1 MPYLE
6 FADPYMLSTIAKFHI
21 EERAATI
28 FQYIKK
34 DTQIYPVMEV
44 WTKKTVKR
52 VWYLPDKNLDTG
64 EGVTTEIPEFKDL
77 EIEKEKA
84 GKSIRKQS

>member
-1 MPYLE
+1 
-6 FADPYMLSTIAKFHI
+6 
-21 EERAATI
+21 
-28 FQYIKK
+28 
-34 DTQIYPVMEV
+34 MEV